1 MSNFWNELESG
12 LQTAVEECEKAGRKA
27 VTKTR
32 RAMKEAELR
41 RTLRDKYADLG
52 RLVYDARGQEAL
64 DEEEVTNLC
73 ISIGAIR
80 EALEEL
86 EETKSAEKKYK
97 ICACG
102 RKNDKDAA
110 FCQGCG
116 GKL

>member
-12 LQTAVEECEKAGRKA
+12 LQTAMEECEKAGRKA

-32 RAMKEAELR
+32 RVMRENELR
-41 RTLRDKYADLG
+41 RTLRDKYAELG
-52 RLVYDARGQEAL
+52 RLVYDARGEESL
-64 DEEEVTNLC
+64 DEEEVTALC

-86 EETKSAEKKYK
+86 DEIKSAEKKYK
-97 ICACG
+97 VCACG

-110 FCQGCG
+110 FCQSCG
-116 GKL
+116 GAL